1 LNQYPSAQD
10 PSAVSAGQPQQ
21 PQISPTEA
29 PRSVRVSLPASVPYV
44 TYTIIGLTVLIY
56 LLQLGSTYLFG
67 FANAAAQMDWL
78 EAYGARINDLIRA
91 GQLWR
96 FLTPMLLHASVPHIL
111 FNMYAL
117 MVVGVG
123 LERNLGHWRFLML
136 YVLGGFAGN
145 VLSFLLSSGYSV
157 GASTAI
163 FGLVGAEGTF
173 LLQNRKLFGNQFGR
187 AIGNVIFVVAVNLF
201 LGLTPGI
208 DNWGHVGG
216 LLGGLIFGW
225 FAGPVWEV
233 EGLPPALRLVDKRE
247 AREVVTGAAVVI
259 LIFGALAVWGMIV
272 PITP

>member
-1 LNQYPSAQD
+1 MPS
-10 PSAVSAGQPQQ
+10 
-21 PQISPTEA
+21 TEA

-67 FANAAAQMDWL
+67 YANAPAQMDWL

-123 LERNLGHWRFLML
+123 LERNLGHWRFLIL

-173 LLQNRKLFGNQFGR
+173 LYQNRKLFGNQFGR

-233 EGLPPALRLVDKRE
+233 EGLAPALRLVDKRE

-259 LIFGALAVWGMIV
+259 LIFGALAVWGMIA
-272 PITP
+272 PMTP